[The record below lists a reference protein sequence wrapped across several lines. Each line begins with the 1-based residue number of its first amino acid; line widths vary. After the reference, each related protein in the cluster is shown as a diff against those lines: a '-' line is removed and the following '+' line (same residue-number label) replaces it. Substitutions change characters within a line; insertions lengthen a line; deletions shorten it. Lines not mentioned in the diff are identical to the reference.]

1 MDTKKGKTIVSNE
14 KESRMVEFKRKL
26 SEQVASYSSQIFAF
40 LFVYLG
46 LAGLQLPLGC
56 ALPHLAH
63 AQCEEEAEKRK

>member
-26 SEQVASYSSQIFAF
+26 SEQIASYSSQIFAF

-46 LAGLQLPLGC
+46 LAGLPLGC